1 MFEPCYFSVLP
12 SNVRY
17 DDSLCPNE
25 KLLFSEISSLCNKNG
40 YCFANN
46 EYFAK
51 LYKVHKNTV
60 SKWISHLKEKKYI
73 KLLFTY
79 KENSKAIDKRILTI
93 GESAFGPNIQDNLFM
108 DDSTDILEEQQVTD
122 DESVESIEEEEH
134 QLEDEVDEK
143 NCPTP
148 KRKAEYPLN
157 EKLKDNN
164 IKFNNSNI
172 DRSIYTDF
180 EKKFKTPITP
190 ITKNL
195 LDQFLLIYPKN
206 IITHAMDIAI
216 KNGVPKISYVTGII
230 RKWKEA
236 NYETLDDIIRGSPR
250 IPEFTEEELKELDEI
265 LSWNWFEESEEG
277 G

>member
-12 SNVRY
+12 SKVRY

-73 KLLFTY
+73 RLFFTY
-79 KENSKAIDKRILTI
+79 KENSKAIDKRVLAV
-93 GESAFGPNIQDNLFM
+93 GELAFGPNIDNNLFEDISNNNL
-108 DDSTDILEEQQVTD
+108 DDQVNEDNEIVEDI
-122 DESVESIEEEEH
+122 EEEH
-134 QLEDEVDEK
+134 QSDEEIDEK
-143 NCPTP
+143 KCPTP
-148 KRKAEYPLN
+148 KSKAEYPLN

-180 EKKFKTPITP
+180 EKKFKIPLTP

-195 LDQFLLIYPKN
+195 LDQFLLIYPKEV
-206 IITHAMDIAI
+206 ITHAMDIAI
-216 KNGVPKISYVTGII
+216 ENGVPKISYVNGII
-230 RKWKEA
+230 RNWKKA
-236 NYETLDDIIRGSPR
+236 DYNTLDDIIRASPV
-250 IPEFTEEELKELDEI
+250 IPDFTEEELKELDEI

>member
-93 GESAFGPNIQDNLFM
+93 GESAFSPNTQDNLFE
-108 DDSTDILEEQQVTD
+108 DDSLDILAEQQVTD
-122 DESVESIEEEEH
+122 SESVESIEEEH

-164 IKFNNSNI
+164 IKFNNNNI

-190 ITKNL
+190 ITKSI
-195 LDQFLLIYPKN
+195 LDQFLLIYPIDVIN
-206 IITHAMDIAI
+206 YAMDIALQ
-216 KNGVPKISYVTGII
+216 NGVPKISYVNGII
-230 RKWKEA
+230 KNWKKS
-236 NYETLDDIIRGSPR
+236 NYKTLDDITRASPS
-250 IPEFTEEELKELDEI
+250 IPDFTEDELKELDEI
-265 LSWNWFEESEEG
+265 LNWNWFEDSEEG

>member
-12 SNVRY
+12 SKVRY

-73 KLLFTY
+73 RLFFTY
-79 KENSKAIDKRILTI
+79 KENSKAIDKRVLAV
-93 GESAFGPNIQDNLFM
+93 GELAFGPNIDNNLFEDISNNNL
-108 DDSTDILEEQQVTD
+108 DDQVNEDNEIVEDI
-122 DESVESIEEEEH
+122 EEEH
-134 QLEDEVDEK
+134 QSDEEIDEK
-143 NCPTP
+143 KCPTP
-148 KRKAEYPLN
+148 KSKAEYPLN

-180 EKKFKTPITP
+180 EKKFKIPLTP

-195 LDQFLLIYPKN
+195 LDQFLLIYPKEV
-206 IITHAMDIAI
+206 ITHAMDIAI
-216 KNGVPKISYVTGII
+216 ENGVPKISYVNGII
-230 RKWKEA
+230 RNWKKA
-236 NYETLDDIIRGSPR
+236 DYNTLDDIIRASPI
-250 IPEFTEEELKELDEI
+250 IPDFTEEELKELDEI

>member
-12 SNVRY
+12 SKVRY

-73 KLLFTY
+73 RLFFTY
-79 KENSKAIDKRILTI
+79 KENSKAIDKRVLAV
-93 GESAFGPNIQDNLFM
+93 GELAFGPNIDNNLFEDISNNNLDDQNM
-108 DDSTDILEEQQVTD
+108 DNEIVEDI
-122 DESVESIEEEEH
+122 EEEH
-134 QLEDEVDEK
+134 QSDEEIDEK

-148 KRKAEYPLN
+148 KSKAEYPLN

-172 DRSIYTDF
+172 DRSIYTYF
-180 EKKFKTPITP
+180 EKKFKIPLTP
-190 ITKNL
+190 ITKIL
-195 LDQFLLIYPKN
+195 LDQFLLIYPKDV
-206 IITHAMDIAI
+206 IKHAMDIAI
-216 KNGVPKISYVTGII
+216 ENGVPKISYVNGII
-230 RKWKEA
+230 RNWKKA
-236 NYETLDDIIRGSPR
+236 DYNTLDDIIRASPV
-250 IPEFTEEELKELDEI
+250 IPDFTEEELKELDEI

>member
-79 KENSKAIDKRILTI
+79 KENSKAIDKRILTL
-93 GESAFGPNIQDNLFM
+93 GESAFSPNMQDNLFE
-108 DDSTDILEEQQVTD
+108 DDSNDTLEKPQIAD
-122 DESVESIEEEEH
+122 DESVEFIEEEH

-157 EKLKDNN
+157 KKLKDNN

-172 DRSIYTDF
+172 DRSIYMTF
-180 EKKFKTPITP
+180 EKKFKKPITP

-195 LDQFLLIYPKN
+195 LNQFLLIYPEKVVSY
-206 IITHAMDIAI
+206 AMDIAI
-216 KNGVPKISYVTGII
+216 ENNVPKISYVAGII
-230 RKWKEA
+230 RNWKRD
-236 NYETLDDIIRGSPR
+236 NYKTLDDIKRASPV
-250 IPEFTEEELKELDEI
+250 IPDFTEEELKELEEI
-265 LSWNWFEESEEG
+265 LNWDWFEDDEEG

>member
-12 SNVRY
+12 SKVRY

-73 KLLFTY
+73 RLFFTY
-79 KENSKAIDKRILTI
+79 KENSKAIDKRVLAV
-93 GESAFGPNIQDNLFM
+93 GELAFGPNIDNNLFEDISNNNL
-108 DDSTDILEEQQVTD
+108 DDQVNEDNEIVEDI
-122 DESVESIEEEEH
+122 EEEH
-134 QLEDEVDEK
+134 QSDEEIDEK
-143 NCPTP
+143 KCPTP
-148 KRKAEYPLN
+148 KSKAEYPLN

-164 IKFNNSNI
+164 IKFNNSKI

-180 EKKFKTPITP
+180 EKKFKIPLTP

-195 LDQFLLIYPKN
+195 LDQFLLIYPKEV
-206 IITHAMDIAI
+206 ITHAMDIAI
-216 KNGVPKISYVTGII
+216 ENGVPKISYVNGII
-230 RKWKEA
+230 RNWKKA
-236 NYETLDDIIRGSPR
+236 DYNTLDDIIRASPV
-250 IPEFTEEELKELDEI
+250 IPDFTEEELKELDEI

>member
-93 GESAFGPNIQDNLFM
+93 GESAFSPNMQDNLFE
-108 DDSTDILEEQQVTD
+108 DDSLDILEEQQVTD
-122 DESVESIEEEEH
+122 DESVEFIKEEH

-172 DRSIYTDF
+172 YRSIYMTF
-180 EKKFKTPITP
+180 EKKFKKPITP

-195 LDQFLLIYPKN
+195 LDQFLLIYPEDVVSY
-206 IITHAMDIAI
+206 AMDIAI
-216 KNGVPKISYVTGII
+216 ENNVPKISYVAGII
-230 RKWKEA
+230 RNWKED
-236 NYETLDDIIRGSPR
+236 NYKTLDDIIKVSPV
-250 IPEFTEEELKELDEI
+250 IPDFSEEELKQLDEI
-265 LSWNWFEESEEG
+265 LSWNWFEEGEEG

>member
-93 GESAFGPNIQDNLFM
+93 GESAFSPNIQDNLFE
-108 DDSTDILEEQQVTD
+108 DDSLDILAEQQVTD
-122 DESVESIEEEEH
+122 SESVESIEEEH

-190 ITKNL
+190 ITKSI
-195 LDQFLLIYPKN
+195 LDQFLLIYPIDVIN
-206 IITHAMDIAI
+206 YAMDIALQ
-216 KNGVPKISYVTGII
+216 NGVPKISYVNGII
-230 RKWKEA
+230 KNWKKS
-236 NYETLDDIIRGSPR
+236 NYKTLDDITRASPI
-250 IPEFTEEELKELDEI
+250 IPDFTEDELKELDEI
-265 LSWNWFEESEEG
+265 LNWNWFEESEEG

>member
-12 SNVRY
+12 SKVRY

-73 KLLFTY
+73 RLFFTY
-79 KENSKAIDKRILTI
+79 KENSKAIDKRVLAV
-93 GESAFGPNIQDNLFM
+93 GELAFGPNIDNNLFEDISNNNLDDQNM
-108 DDSTDILEEQQVTD
+108 DNEI
-122 DESVESIEEEEH
+122 VEDIEEKHQSDEEI
-134 QLEDEVDEK
+134 DEK

-180 EKKFKTPITP
+180 EKKFKTPLTP
-190 ITKNL
+190 ITKIL
-195 LDQFLLIYPKN
+195 LDQFLLIYPKDVVK
-206 IITHAMDIAI
+206 HAMDIAI
-216 KNGVPKISYVTGII
+216 ENGVPKISYVNGII
-230 RKWKEA
+230 KNWKKA
-236 NYETLDDIIRGSPR
+236 NYKKLDDIIRASPI
-250 IPEFTEEELKELDEI
+250 IPDFTEEELKELDEI

>member
-46 EYFAK
+46 EYFAR
-51 LYKVHKNTV
+51 LYNVHKNTV
-60 SKWISHLKEKKYI
+60 SKWISHLKEKKYV

-93 GESAFGPNIQDNLFM
+93 GESAFSPNIQDNLFE
-108 DDSTDILEEQQVTD
+108 DDSNDTLEEQQIAD
-122 DESVESIEEEEH
+122 DESVEFIKEEH

-172 DRSIYTDF
+172 YRSIYMTF
-180 EKKFKTPITP
+180 EKKFKKPITP

-195 LDQFLLIYPKN
+195 LDQFLLIYPEDVVSY
-206 IITHAMDIAI
+206 AMDIAI
-216 KNGVPKISYVTGII
+216 ENNVPKISYVAGII
-230 RKWKEA
+230 RNWKED
-236 NYETLDDIIRGSPR
+236 NYKTLDDIIKVSPV
-250 IPEFTEEELKELDEI
+250 IPDFSEEELKQLDEI
-265 LSWNWFEESEEG
+265 LSWNWFEEGEEG

>member
-93 GESAFGPNIQDNLFM
+93 GESAFSPNMQDNLFE
-108 DDSTDILEEQQVTD
+108 DDSLSILEEQQVTD
-122 DESVESIEEEEH
+122 DKSVESVEEEH

-143 NCPTP
+143 KCHTS

-172 DRSIYTDF
+172 DRSVYTDF

-216 KNGVPKISYVTGII
+216 KNGVPKISYVAGII
-230 RKWKEA
+230 KKWKEA
-236 NYETLDDIIRGSPR
+236 NYKTLDDVIRASPV
-250 IPEFTEEELKELDEI
+250 IPDFTEEELKALDEI
-265 LSWNWFEESEEG
+265 LSWNWFEEGEEG

>member
-93 GESAFGPNIQDNLFM
+93 GESAFSPNMQDNLFM
-108 DDSTDILEEQQVTD
+108 DDSIDILEDQQLTD
-122 DESVESIEEEEH
+122 DKSVESVEEEH

-180 EKKFKTPITP
+180 EKKFKKPITS

-195 LDQFLLIYPKN
+195 LDQFLLIYPKDVVSY
-206 IITHAMDIAI
+206 AMDIAI
-216 KNGVPKISYVTGII
+216 ENNVPKISYVAGII
-230 RKWKEA
+230 RKWKEV
-236 NYETLDDIIRGSPR
+236 NYKTLDDIIRGSPR
-250 IPEFTEEELKELDEI
+250 IPDFSEEELKELDEI
-265 LSWNWFEESEEG
+265 LSWDWFENEEG

>member
-93 GESAFGPNIQDNLFM
+93 GESAFSPNTQDNLFE
-108 DDSTDILEEQQVTD
+108 DDSLDILAEQQVTD
-122 DESVESIEEEEH
+122 SESVESIEEEH

-190 ITKNL
+190 ITKSI
-195 LDQFLLIYPKN
+195 LDQFLLIYPIDVIN
-206 IITHAMDIAI
+206 YAMDIALQ
-216 KNGVPKISYVTGII
+216 NGVPKISYVNGII
-230 RKWKEA
+230 KNWKKS
-236 NYETLDDIIRGSPR
+236 NYKTLDDITRASPI
-250 IPEFTEEELKELDEI
+250 IPDFTEDELKELDEI
-265 LSWNWFEESEEG
+265 LNWNWFEESEEG

>member
-12 SNVRY
+12 SKVRY

-73 KLLFTY
+73 RLFFTY
-79 KENSKAIDKRILTI
+79 KENSKAIDKRVLAV
-93 GESAFGPNIQDNLFM
+93 GELAFGPNIDNNLFEDISNNNL
-108 DDSTDILEEQQVTD
+108 DDQVNEDNEIVEDI
-122 DESVESIEEEEH
+122 EEEH
-134 QLEDEVDEK
+134 QSDEEIDEK
-143 NCPTP
+143 KCPTP
-148 KRKAEYPLN
+148 KSKAEYPLN

-180 EKKFKTPITP
+180 KKKFKIPLTP

-195 LDQFLLIYPKN
+195 LDQFLLIYPKEV
-206 IITHAMDIAI
+206 ITHAMDIAI
-216 KNGVPKISYVTGII
+216 ENGVPKISYVNGII
-230 RKWKEA
+230 KNWKKA
-236 NYETLDDIIRGSPR
+236 NYKKLDDIIRASPI
-250 IPEFTEEELKELDEI
+250 IPDFTEEELKELDEI

>member
-12 SNVRY
+12 SKVRY

-73 KLLFTY
+73 RLFFTY
-79 KENSKAIDKRILTI
+79 KENSKAIDKRVLAV
-93 GESAFGPNIQDNLFM
+93 GELAFGPNIDNNLFEDISNNNL
-108 DDSTDILEEQQVTD
+108 DDQVNED
-122 DESVESIEEEEH
+122 NEIVEDIEEKHQSDEEI
-134 QLEDEVDEK
+134 DEK

-148 KRKAEYPLN
+148 KSKAEYPLN

-180 EKKFKTPITP
+180 EKKFKIPLTP

-195 LDQFLLIYPKN
+195 LDQFLLIYPKDV
-206 IITHAMDIAI
+206 ISHAMDIAI
-216 KNGVPKISYVTGII
+216 ENGVPKISYVNGII
-230 RKWKEA
+230 KNWKKA
-236 NYETLDDIIRGSPR
+236 NYKTLDDIIRASPI
-250 IPEFTEEELKELDEI
+250 IPDFTEEELKELDEI

>member
-12 SNVRY
+12 SKVRY

-73 KLLFTY
+73 RLFFTY
-79 KENSKAIDKRILTI
+79 KENSKAIDKRVLAV
-93 GESAFGPNIQDNLFM
+93 GELAFGPNIDNNLFEDISNNNLDDQNM
-108 DDSTDILEEQQVTD
+108 DNEIVEDFEEKHQS
-122 DESVESIEEEEH
+122 DEEI
-134 QLEDEVDEK
+134 DEK

-180 EKKFKTPITP
+180 EKKFKTPLTP
-190 ITKNL
+190 ITKIL
-195 LDQFLLIYPKN
+195 LDQFLLIYPKDVVK
-206 IITHAMDIAI
+206 HAMDIAI
-216 KNGVPKISYVTGII
+216 ENGVPKISYVNGII
-230 RKWKEA
+230 KNWKKA
-236 NYETLDDIIRGSPR
+236 NYKKLDDIIRASPI
-250 IPEFTEEELKELDEI
+250 IPDFTEEELKELDEI

>member
-79 KENSKAIDKRILTI
+79 KENSKAIDKRILTL
-93 GESAFGPNIQDNLFM
+93 GESAFSPNMQDNLFE
-108 DDSTDILEEQQVTD
+108 DDSNDTLEKPQIAD
-122 DESVESIEEEEH
+122 DESVEFIEEEH

-157 EKLKDNN
+157 KKMKDNN

-172 DRSIYTDF
+172 DRSIYMTF
-180 EKKFKTPITP
+180 EKKFKKPITP

-195 LDQFLLIYPKN
+195 LNQFLLIYPEKVVSY
-206 IITHAMDIAI
+206 AMDIAI
-216 KNGVPKISYVTGII
+216 ENNVPKISYVAGII
-230 RKWKEA
+230 RNWKRD
-236 NYETLDDIIRGSPR
+236 NYKTLDDIKRASPV
-250 IPEFTEEELKELDEI
+250 IPDFTEEELKELEEI
-265 LSWNWFEESEEG
+265 LNWDWFEDDEEG

>member
-12 SNVRY
+12 SKVRY

-73 KLLFTY
+73 RLFFTY
-79 KENSKAIDKRILTI
+79 KENSKAIDKRVLAV
-93 GESAFGPNIQDNLFM
+93 GELAFGPNIDNNLFEDISNNNL
-108 DDSTDILEEQQVTD
+108 DDQVNEDNEIVEDI
-122 DESVESIEEEEH
+122 EEEH
-134 QLEDEVDEK
+134 QSDEEIDEK
-143 NCPTP
+143 KCPTP
-148 KRKAEYPLN
+148 KSKAEYPLN

-180 EKKFKTPITP
+180 EKKFKTPLTP
-190 ITKNL
+190 ITKIL
-195 LDQFLLIYPKN
+195 LDQFLLIYPKDV
-206 IITHAMDIAI
+206 IKHAMDIAI
-216 KNGVPKISYVTGII
+216 ENGVPKISYVNGII
-230 RKWKEA
+230 KNWKKA
-236 NYETLDDIIRGSPR
+236 NYKTLDDIIRASPI
-250 IPEFTEEELKELDEI
+250 IPDFTEEELKELDEI

>member
-79 KENSKAIDKRILTI
+79 KENSKAIDKRILTL
-93 GESAFGPNIQDNLFM
+93 GESAFSPNMQDNLFE
-108 DDSTDILEEQQVTD
+108 DDSNDTLEKPQIAD
-122 DESVESIEEEEH
+122 DESVEFIEEEH
-134 QLEDEVDEK
+134 QLEDEVDKK

-157 EKLKDNN
+157 KKLKDNN

-172 DRSIYTDF
+172 DRSIYMTF
-180 EKKFKTPITP
+180 EKKFKKPITP

-195 LDQFLLIYPKN
+195 LNQFLLIYPEKVVSY
-206 IITHAMDIAI
+206 AMDIAI
-216 KNGVPKISYVTGII
+216 ENNVPKISYVAGII
-230 RKWKEA
+230 RNWKRD
-236 NYETLDDIIRGSPR
+236 NYKTLDDIKRASPV
-250 IPEFTEEELKELDEI
+250 IPDFTEEELKELEEI
-265 LSWNWFEESEEG
+265 LNWDWFEDDEEG

>member
-12 SNVRY
+12 SKVRY

-46 EYFAK
+46 EYFEK

-73 KLLFTY
+73 RLFFTY
-79 KENSKAIDKRILTI
+79 KENSKAIDKRVLAV
-93 GESAFGPNIQDNLFM
+93 GELAFGSNIDNNLFEDISNNNL
-108 DDSTDILEEQQVTD
+108 DDQVNEDNEIVEDI
-122 DESVESIEEEEH
+122 EEEH
-134 QLEDEVDEK
+134 QSDEEIDEK

-148 KRKAEYPLN
+148 KSKAEYPLN

-180 EKKFKTPITP
+180 EKKFKIPLTP

-195 LDQFLLIYPKN
+195 LDQFLLIYPKDV
-206 IITHAMDIAI
+206 ISHAMDIAI
-216 KNGVPKISYVTGII
+216 ENGVPKISYVNGII
-230 RKWKEA
+230 RNWKKA
-236 NYETLDDIIRGSPR
+236 DYNTLDDIIRASPV
-250 IPEFTEEELKELDEI
+250 IPDFTEEELKELDEI

>member
-73 KLLFTY
+73 RLFFTY
-79 KENSKAIDKRILTI
+79 KENSKAIDKRVLAV
-93 GESAFGPNIQDNLFM
+93 GELAFGPNIDNNLFEDISNNNLDDQNM
-108 DDSTDILEEQQVTD
+108 DNEI
-122 DESVESIEEEEH
+122 VEDIEEKHQSDEEI
-134 QLEDEVDEK
+134 DEK

-180 EKKFKTPITP
+180 EKKFKTPLTP
-190 ITKNL
+190 ITKIL
-195 LDQFLLIYPKN
+195 LDQFLLIYPKDVVK
-206 IITHAMDIAI
+206 HAMDIAI
-216 KNGVPKISYVTGII
+216 ENGVPKISYVNGII
-230 RKWKEA
+230 KNWKKA
-236 NYETLDDIIRGSPR
+236 NYKKLDDIIRASPI
-250 IPEFTEEELKELDEI
+250 IPDFTEEELKELDEI

>member
-12 SNVRY
+12 SKVRY

-73 KLLFTY
+73 RLFFTY
-79 KENSKAIDKRILTI
+79 KENSKAIDKRVLAV
-93 GESAFGPNIQDNLFM
+93 GELAFGPNIDNNLFEDISNNNLDDQNM
-108 DDSTDILEEQQVTD
+108 DNEIVEDI
-122 DESVESIEEEEH
+122 EEEH
-134 QLEDEVDEK
+134 QSDEEIDEK

-148 KRKAEYPLN
+148 KSKAEYPLN

-180 EKKFKTPITP
+180 EKKFKTPLTP
-190 ITKNL
+190 ITKIL
-195 LDQFLLIYPKN
+195 LDQFLLIYPKDV
-206 IITHAMDIAI
+206 IKHAMDIAI
-216 KNGVPKISYVTGII
+216 ENGVPKISYVNGII
-230 RKWKEA
+230 KNWKKA
-236 NYETLDDIIRGSPR
+236 NYKKLDDIIRASPI
-250 IPEFTEEELKELDEI
+250 IPDFTEEELKELDEI

>member
-93 GESAFGPNIQDNLFM
+93 GESAFSPNIQDNLFE
-108 DDSTDILEEQQVTD
+108 DDSNDTLEEQQIAD
-122 DESVESIEEEEH
+122 DESVEFIKEEH

-172 DRSIYTDF
+172 YRSIYMTF
-180 EKKFKTPITP
+180 EKKFKKPITP

-195 LDQFLLIYPKN
+195 LDQFLLIYPEDVVSY
-206 IITHAMDIAI
+206 AMDIAI
-216 KNGVPKISYVTGII
+216 ENNVPKISYVAGII
-230 RKWKEA
+230 RNWKED
-236 NYETLDDIIRGSPR
+236 NYKTLDDIIKVSPV
-250 IPEFTEEELKELDEI
+250 IPDFSEEELKQLDEI
-265 LSWNWFEESEEG
+265 LSWNWFEEGEEG